1 MPQSY
6 LSEKFL
12 AASRLALGL
21 PPTQPP
27 AVKAEVFKDEDADDY
42 RAAVRRWLTVEAGF
56 TPRRPSA
63 PGPSAPRRS
72 PPARSSQTYR

>member
-1 MPQSY
+1 MSH

-21 PPTQPP
+21 PPAQP
-27 AVKAEVFKDEDADDY
+27 AVVEDTDEDDADNY
-42 RAAVRRWLTVEAGF
+42 RAAARRWFAAEASLKP
-56 TPRRPSA
+56 PRWSA

-72 PPARSSQTYR
+72 SPARSSQSCR

>member
-1 MPQSY
+1 MPH

-21 PPTQPP
+21 PPAPP
-27 AVKAEVFKDEDADDY
+27 AATKQPVEQEEADDY
-42 RAAVRRWLTVEAGF
+42 RAAVRRHFAAEAKLMP
-56 TPRRPSA
+56 PRWSA

-72 PPARSSQTYR
+72 SPARSSQSCR